1 MPDDQPETPYLELL
15 VRGAPAEAYERPVLR
30 ARADK
35 APADR
40 LAALERAKL
49 LALRVRGELE
59 GRRRRE
65 AELSALF
72 ETAHDLAGLRDL
84 DAVLQAIVQRARSL
98 LGTEVAYLTLNDPT
112 AGDTYMRVTD
122 GSVSARFQQL
132 RLGMGEGLGG
142 LVAQTARP
150 YVTESYF
157 HDPRF
162 QHTGTIDAG
171 VRDEGLVAI
180 LGVPLLLGSGVI
192 GVLFAADRRAR
203 VFEREQIALLGSFAA
218 HAAVAID
225 TAHLLAET
233 RTALTELEAAN
244 EIIRD
249 RSGVIERASDVHDRL
264 TELVLRGGG
273 VHDVADA
280 VAEVL
285 SGSVEFVEADEAPAA
300 AVDRSRA
307 DGRAVR
313 DGEQDWVAAVSAGGE
328 LLGALILRGHPRLDP
343 VDQRTLERAAMVTS
357 LLQLARRSAG
367 EAEQRVR
374 GELLDDL
381 LDAPD
386 REPRLLRERAA
397 RLRADLD
404 APHVVL
410 AASIDAPGTGTPAAG
425 PGGPSAGGFGG
436 TPTGG
441 FDGAF
446 RCGPGGAPGGGSGGT
461 AGGGSGGMPRSGFG
475 GASRSGPG
483 GAPGGGS
490 GSTPRSGSNDAPRS
504 GPGGTHGSG
513 SGGRPGGGS
522 GGAPVGGSGGMPRSG
537 FGGASRSGLGGTP
550 GGGPGGTPGGGPG
563 GAPGDGPGGTPGSGS
578 GGAPVGGSGGMP
590 RSGSNDASRSGP
602 GGAPVGGSGGM
613 PTGGPGGASRSGSGG
628 AAGSGA
634 GGAHAEDAAGRR
646 RLWSAA
652 SHLAATRHGLAAT
665 RDGGTVLLLPLAEGD
680 TADALARRTARQLG
694 TAVHAPVTVGASAP
708 VAAPAGRPGEVAAG
722 YAEARRCLAALRA
735 LGRAGQGAAV
745 EDFGFLGLLLA
756 GTRDGAPDGTGVQDF
771 VTRTLG
777 PVLDYDERRGTELI
791 RTLDAYFAGGMS
803 PARTKDALHVHVNT
817 VAQRLERVGR
827 LLGPDWQSPA
837 RSLEIQLALRL
848 HRLASALGY

>member
-1 MPDDQPETPYLELL
+1 MPVTMPDDRPEAPYLELL

-35 APADR
+35 APAEL

-150 YVTESYF
+150 YVTENYF
-157 HDPRF
+157 DDPRF
-162 QHTGTIDAG
+162 QHTHAIDAG

-233 RTALTELEAAN
+233 RTALAELEAAN

-249 RSGVIERASDVHDRL
+249 RSRVIERASDVHDRL

-280 VAEVL
+280 LAEVL
-285 SGSVEFVEADEAPAA
+285 SGSVEFLETDEAPAA

-307 DGRAVR
+307 DGHAVR
-313 DGEQDWVAAVSAGGE
+313 DGEEDWVAAVSAGGE
-328 LLGALILRGHPRLDP
+328 LLGALVLRGHPRLDP
-343 VDQRTLERAAMVTS
+343 MDQRTLERAAMVTS

-404 APHVVL
+404 TPHVVL
-410 AASIDAPGTGTPAAG
+410 AAGIEAPDTGTPAV
-425 PGGPSAGGFGG
+425 
-436 TPTGG
+436 
-441 FDGAF
+441 
-446 RCGPGGAPGGGSGGT
+446 GPGGAPGGGPGT
-461 AGGGSGGMPRSGFG
+461 
-475 GASRSGPG
+475 
-483 GAPGGGS
+483 
-490 GSTPRSGSNDAPRS
+490 
-504 GPGGTHGSG
+504 
-513 SGGRPGGGS
+513 
-522 GGAPVGGSGGMPRSG
+522 
-537 FGGASRSGLGGTP
+537 TP
-550 GGGPGGTPGGGPG
+550 GGGPGTAPASGPGGARASGPGGASGSRPGGAPGAGPGGGPG
-563 GAPGDGPGGTPGSGS
+563 GAP
-578 GGAPVGGSGGMP
+578 
-590 RSGSNDASRSGP
+590 
-602 GGAPVGGSGGM
+602 
-613 PTGGPGGASRSGSGG
+613 
-628 AAGSGA
+628 
-634 GGAHAEDAAGRR
+634 AEDAAGRR

-652 SHLAATRHGLAAT
+652 SHLAATRHGLAAA

-694 TAVHAPVTVGASAP
+694 TAVHAAVTVGASAP
-708 VAAPAGRPGEVAAG
+708 VPAPAARPGDVAAG
-722 YAEARRCLAALRA
+722 YAEARRCLAALRV
-735 LGRAGQGAAV
+735 LDRAGQGAAA

-756 GTRDGAPDGTGVQDF
+756 GTREGAPAGTGVQDF
-771 VTRTLG
+771 VQRTVG
-777 PVLDYDERRGTELI
+777 AVIDYDERRGTELI

-817 VAQRLERVGR
+817 VAQRLERIGR

-848 HRLASALGY
+848 HRLASAVGY

>member
-1 MPDDQPETPYLELL
+1 MPVTMPDDRPEAPYLELL

-35 APADR
+35 APAEL

-150 YVTESYF
+150 YVTENYF
-157 HDPRF
+157 DDPRF
-162 QHTGTIDAG
+162 QHTHAIDAG

-233 RTALTELEAAN
+233 RTALAELEAAN

-249 RSGVIERASDVHDRL
+249 RSRVIERASDVHDRL

-280 VAEVL
+280 LAEVL
-285 SGSVEFVEADEAPAA
+285 SGSVEFLETDEAPAA

-307 DGRAVR
+307 DGHAVR
-313 DGEQDWVAAVSAGGE
+313 DGEEDWVAAVSAGGE
-328 LLGALILRGHPRLDP
+328 LLGALVLRGHPRLDP
-343 VDQRTLERAAMVTS
+343 MDQRTLERAAMVTS

-404 APHVVL
+404 TPHVVL
-410 AASIDAPGTGTPAAG
+410 AAGIEAPDTGTPAAV
-425 PGGPSAGGFGG
+425 PGGV
-436 TPTGG
+436 
-441 FDGAF
+441 
-446 RCGPGGAPGGGSGGT
+446 PG
-461 AGGGSGGMPRSGFG
+461 
-475 GASRSGPG
+475 SGPG
-483 GAPGGGS
+483 
-490 GSTPRSGSNDAPRS
+490 T
-504 GPGGTHGSG
+504 
-513 SGGRPGGGS
+513 
-522 GGAPVGGSGGMPRSG
+522 
-537 FGGASRSGLGGTP
+537 TP
-550 GGGPGGTPGGGPG
+550 GGGPGTAPASGPGGARASGPGGASGSRPGGAPGAGPGGGPG
-563 GAPGDGPGGTPGSGS
+563 GAP
-578 GGAPVGGSGGMP
+578 
-590 RSGSNDASRSGP
+590 
-602 GGAPVGGSGGM
+602 
-613 PTGGPGGASRSGSGG
+613 
-628 AAGSGA
+628 
-634 GGAHAEDAAGRR
+634 AEDAAGRR

-652 SHLAATRHGLAAT
+652 SHLAATRHGLAAA

-694 TAVHAPVTVGASAP
+694 TAVHAAVTVGASAP
-708 VAAPAGRPGEVAAG
+708 VPAPAARPGDVAAG
-722 YAEARRCLAALRA
+722 YAEARRCLAALRV
-735 LGRAGQGAAV
+735 LDRAGQGAAA

-756 GTRDGAPDGTGVQDF
+756 GTREGAPAGTGVQDF
-771 VTRTLG
+771 VHRTVG
-777 PVLDYDERRGTELI
+777 AVIDYDERRGTELI

-817 VAQRLERVGR
+817 VAQRLERIGR

-848 HRLASALGY
+848 HRLASAVGY